1 MVDGGSVSMKYII
14 LTGIS
19 SQVLKELQDDRI
31 RTIEIRSPHNF
42 YSVHGSDVGDL
53 VFLTRTSYHDVK
65 AGTLGLIARIK
76 NKQVA
81 MHRITHMTNEVL
93 EECETFSARLQ
104 LELKGIGRVRKIG
117 EFVLEKPF
125 VVEADEVTY
134 LEGR

>member
-1 MVDGGSVSMKYII
+1 MKYII

-76 NKQVA
+76 NRQVA

-104 LELKGIGRVRKIG
+104 LELKGIGRVRKIL
-117 EFVLEKPF
+117 EFDLEKPF